1 MALACL
7 FFRKALQFEH
17 YADGVFIHRVCVE
30 QVKLHLSDDVRPLRH
45 ISPQYAVAMHGQQ
58 AAADRAG
65 MAQHT
70 QKQSARLR
78 DVTQRL
84 AQVAAGV
91 AQVA

>member
-1 MALACL
+1 
-7 FFRKALQFEH
+7 
-17 YADGVFIHRVCVE
+17 
-30 QVKLHLSDDVRPLRH
+30 
-45 ISPQYAVAMHGQQ
+45 MHGQQ

-91 AQVA
+91 AQMA